1 MRDALLASWREIGDK
16 IVALAE
22 EFPAEKYDFR
32 PVPDA
37 RSFADQLRHLAFW
50 NGWVRDTLAGLH
62 PDGQPNELPRDAF
75 PTKDRVLTVVRD
87 SFAGIAAALDGNG
100 RTTMDESELA
110 TLASFLEHT
119 GEHYGQLVVYFR
131 LNGLIPPASRA
142 A

>member
-22 EFPAEKYDFR
+22 EFPAGKYDFR

-37 RSFADQLRHLAFW
+37 RSFADQLRHLGFW
-50 NGWVRDTLAGLH
+50 NGWVRDTLAGLQ

-75 PTKDRVLTVVRD
+75 PTKEAVVTVVRE
-87 SFAGIAAALDGNG
+87 SFAGIAAAIAGNG
-100 RTTMDESELA
+100 RTTMDQAELA

-131 LNGLIPPASRA
+131 LNGLVPPASRTA
-142 A
+142 